1 MDTNVRIVNRKKHF
15 KLCNDQKIFKNSSK
29 SYDVEKCQIN
39 RVGTEFDLKLVV
51 KWTKLKEKNL
61 TNFLKSQTYK
71 WLLSFKMQF
80 WGKVTLSWH

>member
-15 KLCNDQKIFKNSSK
+15 KLCYDQKIVQNSSK

-71 WLLSFKMQF
+71 
-80 WGKVTLSWH
+80 